1 MWGFHIKVSLCQHL
15 KLLVQFLDVLL
26 RGAWSHNQV
35 RITELVKGFLQ
46 VCLLVRLGGA
56 LAPTHYPLVLLLVK
70 LKTFEYGCVG
80 QCAILDDD
88 EELPDACLLSFAQ
101 LQWSFLFKKSVE
113 FIHRH
118 HSLLL
123 WVGVEKD
130 LA

>member
-1 MWGFHIKVSLCQHL
+1 M
-15 KLLVQFLDVLL
+15 QFLDVLF
-26 RGAWSHNQV
+26 RGARSHNQV
-35 RITELVKGFLQ
+35 RIAELVKGFLQ
-46 VCLLVRLGGA
+46 VCLLIRLGEA
-56 LAPTHYPLVLLLVK
+56 LASTYYPLILLLVK

-101 LQWSFLFKKSVE
+101 IQRSLLFKKSIE

-118 HSLLL
+118 HSLLF
-123 WVGVEKD
+123 WVGFEKD